1 VASLDDVAQIASAM
15 PEATEGTSH
24 GRRSWFVRKK
34 LFVWERPFTKA
45 DLRRFGDETPP
56 AGPIIGLA
64 TEDLAEKEAL
74 LEAHPDAFFTIP
86 HLDGYPAVLVQLRKV
101 TKPRLRQAI
110 LDGWLAAAPP
120 ALAAEHLPALT
131 RGRGRAGP
139 R

>member
-1 VASLDDVAQIASAM
+1 MASLDDVAQIVSAL
-15 PEATEGTSH
+15 PEVTEGTSY
-24 GRRSWFVRKK
+24 GRRSWSVRKK

-56 AGPIIGLA
+56 AGPIIGII

-86 HLDGYPAVLVQLRKV
+86 HLDGYPAFLVQLRKV
-101 TKPRLRQAI
+101 TKARLRRAI

-120 ALAAEHLPALT
+120 ALAEAHLSSLT
-131 RGRGRAGP
+131 RGRGRAT
-139 R
+139 RR

>member
-1 VASLDDVAQIASAM
+1 VATIEDVAQIASGL
-15 PEATEGTSH
+15 PEVTEGTSH

-56 AGPIIGLA
+56 PGPIIGLA

-74 LEAHPDAFFTIP
+74 LEANPDAFLTIT

-110 LDGWLAAAPP
+110 VDGWLAAAPP
-120 ALAAEHLPALT
+120 SVAAEHLRALT
-131 RGRGRAGP
+131 RGRGRADP